1 MPDVITLIDYVA
13 MLSNIL
19 EVSDKLTDADG
30 LHVKEL
36 AMVIAKSKV
45 DTRLFLDGSQDKFG
59 RDFGK

>member
-13 MLSNIL
+13 MLSNIQ
-19 EVSDKLTDADG
+19 EVSYQFTDADG

-45 DTRLFLDGSQDKFG
+45 DTRVFLDGSQDNFV